1 MNIKIYLVADEFN
14 SSPPG
19 QNGRHF
25 TDDIF
30 RCSFFNEKFSI
41 LIRIS
46 LKFVPKDPID
56 NKWALGQEMVWRRIG
71 DKPLA
76 EPMLIQFTD
85 TYMRY

>member
-1 MNIKIYLVADEFN
+1 MNIKKNLLVDEFN
-14 SSPPG
+14 SFPPG
-19 QNGRHF
+19 QNGHHF
-25 TDDIF
+25 ADDIF

-41 LIRIS
+41 LIWIS

-56 NKWALGQEMVWRRIG
+56 NKWALVQEMVWLRIG